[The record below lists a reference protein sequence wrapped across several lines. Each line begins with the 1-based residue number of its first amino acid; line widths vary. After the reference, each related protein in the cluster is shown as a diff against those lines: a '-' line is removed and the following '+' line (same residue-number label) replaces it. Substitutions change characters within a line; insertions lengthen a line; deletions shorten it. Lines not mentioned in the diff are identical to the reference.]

1 MPEVELTWKRMISV
15 WWLITWRSG
24 VGAVLLGGLAGFMI
38 GLFGAIAGISDAA
51 SQMMAT
57 LAGAALGT
65 VWAVFVVRSAF
76 TKRFGDFRLALVP
89 VQA

>member
-1 MPEVELTWKRMISV
+1 MPEVELTWKRMIKV

-24 VGAVLLGGLAGFMI
+24 VGAVLLGAVAGFII
-38 GLFGAIAGISDAA
+38 GFIGAMAGISGAV

-57 LAGAALGT
+57 FAGAALGS

-76 TKRFGDFRLALVP
+76 KKRFGDFRIALVP